1 MSPGKTRLSILA
13 SSVDKTSE
21 NCDCSREE
29 TRVVVAVTVVVATAM
44 LLLLLQCCSSVAAAA
59 ICIAIDAIAGTK
71 F

>member
-21 NCDCSREE
+21 NCDCNREE
-29 TRVVVAVTVVVATAM
+29 TRVVVAVVVATAM
-44 LLLLLQCCSSVAAAA
+44 LLLLSLCCSSVAAAA